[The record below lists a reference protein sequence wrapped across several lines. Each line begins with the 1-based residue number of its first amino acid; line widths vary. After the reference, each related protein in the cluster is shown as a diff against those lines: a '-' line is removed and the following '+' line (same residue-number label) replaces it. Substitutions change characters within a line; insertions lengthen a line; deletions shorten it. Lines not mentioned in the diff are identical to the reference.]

1 MDSSIFDHLPL
12 LSKVSS
18 SQRHITWFARPSK
31 GLAWLQLSCAH
42 AQVSSWYKEVPTYVS
57 ALKSFVAKQLF
68 SSASHRG
75 KMIMLGLTHTL
86 LWMAKFRSGQK
97 KPETKANKKTPNPNQ
112 KAN

>member
-31 GLAWLQLSCAH
+31 VLAWFQLSCAH
-42 AQVSSWYKEVPTYVS
+42 GQVSSWYKEVLIYNVS
-57 ALKSFVAKQLF
+57 ALKSFVAKHLF
-68 SSASHRG
+68 SNASHRG
-75 KMIMLGLTHTL
+75 KIMMLGLTHTL

-97 KPETKANKKTPNPNQ
+97 KPQNKNK
-112 KAN
+112 